1 MTAKLFAAVAALTGI
16 AIAASPAAAWDVIGV
31 REVAD
36 RTDRD
41 TMVIEGHRLFTR
53 IKVCVYRKPVH
64 FYDVDIRF
72 ENGGHQDVSVRE
84 RINPGQCT
92 RVIDLEGG
100 ARDIETISFLYEETS
115 FKRRK
120 ATVKVFAE

>member
-1 MTAKLFAAVAALTGI
+1 MKLKFFAATAALASFA
-16 AIAASPAAAWDVIGV
+16 AIASPAAAWDVIGS

-41 TMVIEGHRLFTR
+41 TMIIEGHRLFTR
-53 IKVCVYRKPVH
+53 IKICVYKKPVH

-72 ENGGHQDVSVRE
+72 ENGGHQDVSVAA
-84 RINPGQCT
+84 RINPGNCT
-92 RVIDLEGG
+92 RVVDLEGG

-115 FKRRK
+115 FKRRR
-120 ATVKVFAE
+120 ATVKVLAE

>member
-1 MTAKLFAAVAALTGI
+1 MNAKLFAAAAALVSVAAT
-16 AIAASPAAAWDVIGV
+16 ASPAAAWDIIGM

-36 RTDRD
+36 RTDHD
-41 TMVIEGHRLFTR
+41 IMAIEGHRKFTR

-64 FYDVDIRF
+64 FYDVDINF
-72 ENGGHQDVSVRE
+72 ENGGHQDVSVRQ
-84 RINPGQCT
+84 RINAGQCT

-100 ARDIETISFLYEETS
+100 ARDIETIKFLYEETS

-120 ATVKVFAE
+120 AIMKVFAE